1 MSQNWQR
8 HFELQLLSADG
19 EGIKL
24 SGFKVTFKVEWFIGA
39 APKVAEV
46 KIYNLTADTAN
57 KIIGREFSKIRLF
70 AGYDGMM
77 PVVPESQVG
86 IVRKVEPGDV
96 GQRDGNNYGLIFSGD
111 IRITIDGRDTTP
123 DTWLL
128 IQAIDGHEAISYAT
142 ISATLAKGYTVE
154 DMYNLALSGLK
165 PYSITGGAV
174 PRFPPTIYPRGYTFH
189 GKVSTYL
196 DQIAKLCQASW
207 KLVDDRLEMYGKDR
221 VEHSPVPLNSA
232 NGMVNM
238 PQRTT
243 GAGINVKCLINP
255 NIRLNGVI
263 HLNESSLYTTAPAL
277 KDLTDSRVDAEK
289 NKSAANKTDA
299 KPSLAKI
306 NKDGLYEVCGITYS
320 GDTRENAWYMDLM
333 CRAPGTDDLN
343 ENNIQKK
350 RPN

>member
-46 KIYNLTADTAN
+46 KIYNLTPDTAN
-57 KIIGREFSKIRLF
+57 KIIDREFSKIRLF
-70 AGYDGMM
+70 AGYDGMT

-86 IVRKVEPGDV
+86 IVREVEPGDI

-111 IRITIDGRDTTP
+111 IRITIDGRDSTP

-142 ISATLAKGYTVE
+142 ISTTLAKGYTVKN
-154 DMYNLALSGLK
+154 MYDLALAGLK
-165 PYSITGGAV
+165 PYNIVGGAL
-174 PRFPPTIYPRGYTFH
+174 PAFPTTIFPRGYTFH
-189 GKVSTYL
+189 GKVSSYL
-196 DQIAKLCQASW
+196 TQIAKLCNASW
-207 KLVDDRLEMYGKDR
+207 ELLDDRLEMYGKDR
-221 VEHSPVPLNSA
+221 VAHPPVPLNSA
-232 NGMVNM
+232 NGMINM

-243 GAGINVKCLINP
+243 GAGVNVKCLINP
-255 NIRLNGVI
+255 NIRLNGII
-263 HLNESSLYTTAPAL
+263 HLNESSLYRTAPAL
-277 KDLTDSRVDAEK
+277 KELTDSRVESEK
-289 NKSAANKTDA
+289 NKSAANKLNTTS
-299 KPSLAKI
+299 SLAKI

-320 GDTRENAWYMDLM
+320 GDTRGKDWYMDLM
-333 CRAPGTDDLN
+333 CRAKDSKDLS
-343 ENNIQKK
+343 EDNIQQK
-350 RPN
+350 RP